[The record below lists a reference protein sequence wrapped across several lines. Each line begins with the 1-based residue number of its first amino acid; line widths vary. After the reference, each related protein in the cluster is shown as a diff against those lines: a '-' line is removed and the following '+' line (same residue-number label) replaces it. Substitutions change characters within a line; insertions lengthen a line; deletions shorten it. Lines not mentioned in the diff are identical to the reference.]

1 MHGCSGDRQ
10 FPRGKM
16 GTRLIALLGRKDE
29 PTDAVEEYCRH
40 LGAALAPHGFQMDI
54 RRVPWNERA
63 WASSLE
69 ALRLQA
75 ESWRGSWVL
84 VQYTA
89 LAWSSRGFPRRFL
102 SAVRILCKAGARV
115 MVVYHDVDPF
125 GGSRLIDRVRRS
137 IQIKVMRDA
146 LSLADR
152 AVFTVALDRL
162 QWLPSPS
169 DKSTFIPVG
178 ANLPFPIAEQQH
190 VELHRPPTIAI
201 FSITGGTPGERETRN
216 IIAVTRLASSK
227 LGALRLNVF
236 GRHAE
241 ERESALRE
249 GLREAPVELQVQ
261 GVVDEANLIEHFAA
275 SDVLLFVRA
284 TLSSRRGSA
293 IAGISC
299 GLPVIALQGA
309 GTAAPITDAG
319 VMLVTDEGNE
329 AELQLKLGEAL
340 VRILSDNALRAELV
354 QRNRVAQEK
363 HFSWPAIAGR
373 YAEILQSPD

>member
-1 MHGCSGDRQ
+1 MTC
-10 FPRGKM
+10 KI
-16 GTRLIALLGRKDE
+16 IALLGRKDE

-54 RRVPWNERA
+54 RRFPWNQCG
-63 WASSLE
+63 WSASFE

-75 ESWRGSWVL
+75 ESWRDTWVL

-89 LAWSSRGFPRRFL
+89 LAWSSRGFPQRFL
-102 SAVRILCKAGARV
+102 NVLRVLRRAGARV

-137 IQIKVMRDA
+137 IQIKVMRGA

-162 QWLPSPS
+162 QWLPSQS
-169 DKSTFIPVG
+169 EKSTFIPVG
-178 ANLPFPIAEQQH
+178 ANLPFPMAEQQH
-190 VELHRPPTIAI
+190 IELHPLPTIAI

-216 IIAVTRLASSK
+216 IIAATRFASGK

-241 ERESALRE
+241 ERESALRK
-249 GLREAPVELQVQ
+249 GLREVPVELQVQ
-261 GVVDEANLIEHFAA
+261 GVVDDANLIEQFAA
-275 SDVLLFVRA
+275 SDVLLFVRG
-284 TLSSRRGSA
+284 TVSSRRGSA

-309 GTAAPITDAG
+309 ATAAPITDAG
-319 VMLVTDEGNE
+319 LMLVTDEGNE
-329 AELQLKLGEAL
+329 VELQLKLGEAL

-354 QRNRVAQEK
+354 QRNRVAQGK

>member
-1 MHGCSGDRQ
+1 
-10 FPRGKM
+10 M
-16 GTRLIALLGRKDE
+16 GTQRLIALLGRRDE

-54 RRVPWNERA
+54 RRVPWNERG

-75 ESWRGSWVL
+75 ESWRGTWVL

-102 SAVRILCKAGARV
+102 SAIRILCKAGARI

-152 AVFTVALDRL
+152 AVFTVALDRMH
-162 QWLPSPS
+162 WLPSPS
-169 DKSTFIPVG
+169 EKSTFIPVG

-190 VELHRPPTIAI
+190 VEPHPLPTIAI

-216 IIAVTRLASSK
+216 IIAATRFASGK

-241 ERESALRE
+241 ERESALRK
-249 GLREAPVELQVQ
+249 GLREVPVELQVQ
-261 GVVDEANLIEHFAA
+261 GVVDDANLIEQFAA
-275 SDVLLFVRA
+275 SDVLLFVRGA
-284 TLSSRRGSA
+284 VSSRRGSA

-299 GLPVIALQGA
+299 GLPVIALQGE

-319 VMLVTDEGNE
+319 VLLVTDESNE

-340 VRILSDNALRAELV
+340 VRTLSDNALRAELV

-363 HFSWPAIAGR
+363 HFSWAAIASR